1 MAAVTQL
8 CQTLL
13 HEGDGSVGAQ
23 SEAQKLAQ
31 ETLDEA
37 VPLLDALSQSEY
49 EATTAVLKVQWYT
62 AGPVARLAMV
72 SPLPLHAACTLNCA
86 EAPVQPAELEKCSVV
101 FTAVGCGAGRW
112 LRPMTPT
119 WQCCPSAAGDAHNKG
134 VAYTTLVSSHFRR
147 V

>member
-1 MAAVTQL
+1 MHLLFRACAPQLTTVQRGGGCDTL

-72 SPLPLHAACTLNCA
+72 SLLPLHAACTLNCA

-101 FTAVGCGAGRW
+101 SVHRCWLSRVMGLFAGYG
-112 LRPMTPT
+112 L
-119 WQCCPSAAGDAHNKG
+119 
-134 VAYTTLVSSHFRR
+134 
-147 V
+147 